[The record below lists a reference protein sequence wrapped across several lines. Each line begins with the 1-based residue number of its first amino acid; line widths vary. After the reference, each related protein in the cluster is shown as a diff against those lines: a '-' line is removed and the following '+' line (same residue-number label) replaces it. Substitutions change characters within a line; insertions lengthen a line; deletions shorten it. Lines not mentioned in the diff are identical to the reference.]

1 MAVISDQDRTAFQ
14 NLCKGNHD
22 FNDEESAL
30 LHEMAGKVRSMVEAS
45 NDREQK
51 RINTRNQFKQMGSR
65 S

>member
-1 MAVISDQDRTAFQ
+1 MAVISNQDRSAFQ

-30 LHEMAGKVRSMVEAS
+30 LHEMAGKVTSMVQAS

-51 RINTRNQFKQMGSR
+51 RVNTRDQFKQMGS
-65 S
+65 SS